1 MAGCLAACCPACLLR
16 CCTPAG
22 HFDIWCPPSAAS
34 LQQMVRS
41 DAAYVKRFLEERA
54 AAEAAAA
61 AAAAGPHCS
70 AGEAVDSTNDGKA
83 GDAKTD
89 QQAAAAA
96 GEEAQPHATPEAAPL
111 LPAKPGSVDE
121 LCGEKEDC
129 KAVEGIVPFW
139 LPPERMP
146 APYSGQHAGLGL
158 VRPQDTLVCCCA
170 ALDGCS
176 LAAGCMHPWVARPCS
191 LWQGANTWSDVPLP
205 AARS

>member
-1 MAGCLAACCPACLLR
+1 MTASMVWRAALMPCGTVRLLQ
-16 CCTPAG
+16 CCTPTAF
-22 HFDIWCPPSAAS
+22 FDIWCLPSAAS

-61 AAAAGPHCS
+61 AAAAGPHGS
-70 AGEAVDSTNDGKA
+70 TGEAVDSTSDGKS
-83 GDAKTD
+83 D

-96 GEEAQPHATPEAAPL
+96 GGEAQPHATPEAAPL

-129 KAVEGIVPFW
+129 KEFEGIVPFW

-146 APYSGQHAGLGL
+146 APYSGQHSGFGGH
-158 VRPQDTLVCCCA
+158 DCCCA
-170 ALDGCS
+170 ALGGWS
-176 LAAGCMHPWVARPCS
+176 LAVGCLNSWVARPWS
-191 LWQGANTWSDVPLP
+191 LWQVSRPLCHSLLH
-205 AARS
+205 RS